1 MNNLRK
7 DNDMELKV
15 GDKISF
21 DLQYALE
28 EYEATIEQAVDRETG
43 KAYNGTWQHGTVEE
57 QYRLIELFKKN

>member
-43 KAYNGTWQHGTVEE
+43 KA
-57 QYRLIELFKKN
+57 

>member
-28 EYEATIEQAVDRETG
+28 EYEATNRNKAVDRETG
-43 KAYNGTWQHGTVEE
+43 KDV
-57 QYRLIELFKKN
+57 